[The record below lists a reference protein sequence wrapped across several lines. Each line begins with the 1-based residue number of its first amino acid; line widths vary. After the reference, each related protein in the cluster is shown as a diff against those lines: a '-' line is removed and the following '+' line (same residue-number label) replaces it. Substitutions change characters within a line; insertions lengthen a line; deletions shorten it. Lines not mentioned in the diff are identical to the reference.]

1 LYQIGLRLLWKEG
14 SVRHGKNA
22 ESIVKD
28 TLSPYRAK
36 RRGALALL
44 AVLFLLAV
52 LSALRVSPWA
62 ALFPLFLA
70 VFTYVGYAQEAR
82 RVLEEEAARRLGLA
96 FSPKPELP
104 AVPLLPEG
112 EPKAHGER
120 RGEVLDRPFRRFEVQ
135 VYGARR
141 FGAVGYRFTGVLYE
155 VELPRP
161 FPPLHLA
168 PRGWPTYPRE
178 RWPFLL
184 ALLFLLGV
192 LLALLARYLE
202 GRPVL
207 KPGTSPL
214 LPLIT
219 FPALFLY
226 LFAAWRVATREAGP
240 EVALEGELARRFRA
254 WGTWDSIGEKT
265 PLGQALLEARR
276 VLGPFWLQVVG
287 GSLYLAF
294 LEGGLPTSPLLSPEA
309 ALERWEARLRGE
321 MGALEGLL
329 RALEAGGE
337 ERLTQD
343 RPLSG

>member
-1 LYQIGLRLLWKEG
+1 MRSLE
-14 SVRHGKNA
+14 
-22 ESIVKD
+22 
-28 TLSPYRAK
+28 AK
-36 RRGALALL
+36 RRGVLALL
-44 AVLFLLAV
+44 AVLFLLAI
-52 LSALRVSPWA
+52 LSALRVSPYA
-62 ALFPLFLA
+62 ALLFLFLA
-70 VFTYVGYAQEAR
+70 VFTYVGYAQEAE
-82 RVLEEEAARRLGLA
+82 RVLGEEVVRRLGLA
-96 FSPKPELP
+96 FSPEPELP

-120 RGEVLDRPFRRFEVQ
+120 RGEVLGRPFRRFEVQ
-135 VYGARR
+135 VYTVRR
-141 FGAVGYRFTGVLYE
+141 FGAVGYRFTGALYE

-161 FPPLHLA
+161 FPFLHLA

-202 GRPVL
+202 GRFIV
-207 KPGTSPL
+207 KPGTGIL
-214 LPLIT
+214 LLIT

-226 LFAAWRVATREAGP
+226 LFAAWRVATREIGP

-254 WGTWDSIGEKT
+254 WGYWEPIGENT
-265 PLGQALLEARR
+265 PLGQALLEARKT
-276 VLGPFWLQVVG
+276 LGPFWLQVMG

-309 ALERWEARLRGE
+309 ALARWEARLRGE

-329 RALEAGGE
+329 RALEAGGQ
-337 ERLTQD
+337 ERLSQD

>member
-70 VFTYVGYAQEAR
+70 VLTYVGYAQEAG
-82 RVLEEEAARRLGLA
+82 RVLGEKAAKRLGLV
-96 FSPKPELP
+96 FSPKPGLP

-112 EPKAHGER
+112 EPKAHREH
-120 RGEVLDRPFRRFEVQ
+120 RGEVLGRPFRRFEAQ

-155 VELPRP
+155 VELSRP

-184 ALLFLLGV
+184 ALLGLSGV
-192 LLALLARYLE
+192 LLALLARHFSGL
-202 GRPVL
+202 PVL

-214 LPLIT
+214 LLLAL
-219 FPALFLY
+219 PALFLY
-226 LFAAWRVATREAGP
+226 LLTAWRVATKEAGLK
-240 EVALEGELARRFRA
+240 VALEGELARRFRA
-254 WGTWDSIGEKT
+254 RGYWDSIGENT

-276 VLGPFWLQVVG
+276 VLGPFWLRVEEG
-287 GSLYLAF
+287 KLYLAF
-294 LEGGLPTSPLLSPEA
+294 PEGGLSALPLLSPEA
-309 ALERWEARLRGE
+309 ALARWEARLRGE

-329 RALEAGGE
+329 RALEAGGQ

>member
-1 LYQIGLRLLWKEG
+1 MRALE
-14 SVRHGKNA
+14 
-22 ESIVKD
+22 
-28 TLSPYRAK
+28 AK
-36 RRGALALL
+36 RCGTLVILAL
-44 AVLFLLAV
+44 LFLLAI
-52 LSALRVSPWA
+52 LTALRVSPWA
-62 ALFPLFLA
+62 AFLPLFLA
-70 VFTYVGYAQEAR
+70 LLTYVGYAQEAE
-82 RVLEEEAARRLGLA
+82 RVLGEEVARRLGLA

-112 EPKAHGER
+112 EPKAHGEY
-120 RGEVLDRPFRRFEVQ
+120 RGEVLGRPFRRFEVDS
-135 VYGARR
+135 YAARR
-141 FGAVGYRFTGVLYE
+141 FGAVGHRFTGVLYE

-184 ALLFLLGV
+184 ALLGLSGG
-192 LLALLARYLE
+192 LLALLAGHLA
-202 GRPVL
+202 GLPVL

-254 WGTWDSIGEKT
+254 WGEMGPIRRDS
-265 PLGQALLEARR
+265 PLGRVLLEMGRAR
-276 VLGPFWLQVVG
+276 GPFWLRVEG
-287 GSLYLAF
+287 GKLYLA
-294 LEGGLPTSPLLSPEA
+294 LPGNFSPVHPLLPFEEA
-309 ALERWEARLRGE
+309 LAREEGWFRWE
-321 MGALEGLL
+321 MKALEGLL
-329 RALEAGGE
+329 RALEAGGQ
-337 ERLTQD
+337 ERLTQE

>member
-1 LYQIGLRLLWKEG
+1 M
-14 SVRHGKNA
+14 
-22 ESIVKD
+22 IV
-28 TLSPYRAK
+28 LEAK

-44 AVLFLLAV
+44 AVLFLLAI
-52 LSALRVSPWA
+52 LSALGVSPYA
-62 ALFPLFLA
+62 ALLPLFLA
-70 VFTYVGYAQEAR
+70 VFAFWGYAQEAR
-82 RVLEEEAARRLGLA
+82 RVLGEEAARRLGLV

-112 EPKAHGER
+112 EPKAHGEY
-120 RGEVLDRPFRRFEVQ
+120 RGEVLGHPFRRFEAQ

-141 FGAVGYRFTGVLYE
+141 FGAVVYRFTGVLYE

-168 PRGWPTYPRE
+168 PRRWPTYPRE

-184 ALLFLLGV
+184 ALLGLSGV
-192 LLALLARYLE
+192 LLALLARHLAGE
-202 GRPVL
+202 PVL

-214 LPLIT
+214 LLLT
-219 FPALFLY
+219 FPALYLY
-226 LFAAWRVATREAGP
+226 LFAAWRVATMGTGP

-254 WGTWDSIGEKT
+254 WGSWDSIGEDT
-265 PLGQALLEARR
+265 PLGRALLEARK
-276 VLGPFWLQVVG
+276 VLGPFWLQVMG
-287 GSLYLAF
+287 RSLYLAF
-294 LEGGLPTSPLLSPEA
+294 PGSGLPTSPLLSPEA
-309 ALERWEARLRGE
+309 ALARWEARLRGE

-329 RALEAGGE
+329 RALEAGGQ

>member
-1 LYQIGLRLLWKEG
+1 LALREAGIRALE
-14 SVRHGKNA
+14 
-22 ESIVKD
+22 
-28 TLSPYRAK
+28 AK

-44 AVLFLLAV
+44 AVLFLLAI

-70 VFTYVGYAQEAR
+70 VFAYVGYAQGAR
-82 RVLEEEAARRLGLA
+82 RVLGEEAARRLGLA
-96 FSPKPELP
+96 FSPEPELP
-104 AVPLLPEG
+104 AFPLLSQG
-112 EPKAHGER
+112 EPEVYGEI
-120 RGEVLDRPFRRFEVQ
+120 RGEVLGRPFRRFEVQ

-141 FGAVGYRFTGVLYE
+141 FGAVGYRFTGILHE

-178 RWPFLL
+178 RWPFLI
-184 ALLFLLGV
+184 ALLWLSGI
-192 LLALLARYLE
+192 LLALLARHLA
-202 GRPVL
+202 GLPAL

-214 LPLIT
+214 LLLA
-219 FPALFLY
+219 FPALYLY
-226 LFAAWRVATREAGP
+226 LFAAWRVATRGIGP

-254 WGTWDSIGEKT
+254 WGRWGSIGGDT
-265 PLGQALLEARR
+265 PLGRALLAMGRF
-276 VLGPFWLQVVG
+276 LGPYWLRVEG
-287 GSLYLAF
+287 DKLYLAF
-294 LEGGLPTSPLLSPEA
+294 PERGLPTSPLLSPGA
-309 ALERWEARLRGE
+309 ALARWEVRLRGE

-329 RALEAGGE
+329 RALEAGGQ